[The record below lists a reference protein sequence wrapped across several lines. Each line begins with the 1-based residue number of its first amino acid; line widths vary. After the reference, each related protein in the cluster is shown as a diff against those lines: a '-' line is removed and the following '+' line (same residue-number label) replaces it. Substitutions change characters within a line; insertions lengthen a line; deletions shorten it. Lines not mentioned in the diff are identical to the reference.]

1 MKGLLNT
8 SNRVTPGKETD
19 SCCFISR
26 WHRIVRVSLV
36 LNKTVVDSDS
46 RFENLA
52 IDIFGVKVNC
62 ITSFD
67 GIKLW
72 LLIWMGNNQEMLL
85 LVVVH
90 GVFFTAMNAGTPTH
104 SLLGFAPSA
113 RNIMFYY
120 CVIQIQTHAFGV
132 FEKNWAKSSISF
144 CVY

>member
-1 MKGLLNT
+1 M
-8 SNRVTPGKETD
+8 V
-19 SCCFISR
+19 
-26 WHRIVRVSLV
+26 
-36 LNKTVVDSDS
+36 
-46 RFENLA
+46 
-52 IDIFGVKVNC
+52 IDMN
-62 ITSFD
+62 
-67 GIKLW
+67 
-72 LLIWMGNNQEMLL
+72 GNNQEMLL

-132 FEKNWAKSSISF
+132 CEKNWAKSSISF